1 MIFITKTIIAERVK
15 YHKIGEKVLKKAFWG
30 EVSLRYRLATCSKG
44 TPSPE
49 KLPMETCC
57 HDHSGT
63 GDNAK
68 EPGVRSLRL
77 SSLHLAT
84 DTTISLSHNL
94 HQHQK

>member
-1 MIFITKTIIAERVK
+1 MRKRV
-15 YHKIGEKVLKKAFWG
+15 GG
-30 EVSLRYRLATCSKG
+30 EVSPRYRLATCSKG

-68 EPGVRSLRL
+68 EPGVRSLTL
-77 SSLHLAT
+77 SSLHLAI
-84 DTTISLSHNL
+84 DTTIPLSHNL
-94 HQHQK
+94 HMHPK